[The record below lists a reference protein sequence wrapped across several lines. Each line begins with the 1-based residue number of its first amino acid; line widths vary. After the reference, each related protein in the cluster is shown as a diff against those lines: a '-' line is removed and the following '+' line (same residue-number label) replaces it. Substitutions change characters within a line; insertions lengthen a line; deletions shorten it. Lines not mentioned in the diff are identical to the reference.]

1 MLAQVVNVS
10 TSPTHNFSK
19 PSAKKIVLTAGLGVN
34 GDAHNGVTV
43 QHRSRVAR
51 DPSQPNLRQ
60 VHLIHRELLEELA
73 AKGFDV
79 SPGVLGENITT
90 QNIDLL
96 ALPTDTELHI
106 GSSAIV
112 RITGLRNP
120 CSQLNQ
126 FHPGL
131 MAAVLDKAPDGTLIR
146 KAGIMGVVLVSGDVV
161 PGDTIVVKLPPGPRR
176 TLEPV

>member
-19 PSAKKIVLTAGLGVN
+19 PAAKKIVLTAGLGVN

-60 VHLIHRELLEELA
+60 VHLIHRELFEELA

-126 FHPGL
+126 FQPGL

-176 TLEPV
+176 ALEPV

>member
-10 TSPTHNFSK
+10 TSPTHSFSK
-19 PSAKKIVLTAGLGVN
+19 PLAKKIVLTAGLGVN
-34 GDAHNGVTV
+34 GDAHSGVTV

-60 VHLIHRELLEELA
+60 VHLIHCELFEELA

-120 CSQLNQ
+120 CNQLNQ
-126 FHPGL
+126 FQPGL

-146 KAGIMGVVLVSGDVV
+146 KAGIMGVVLLSGDVV